1 MGNTER
7 ESINFKLPKTLTD
20 ALRTAA
26 RERNTTATDLVIQ
39 GLYHVLGQVSG
50 TEVSVEVRLH
60 NLEIQWEQM
69 TKRIESGVES
79 GVESSSQQR
88 LSMLEQKT
96 EAMSQKLAKIEGAI
110 SVLSQRSSTGSRRH
124 SYNYH
129 PPQLELQAYQGENLA
144 KRLGVDLPTL
154 EREQSTQT
162 PKDFERWSRS
172 KDPGSVAW
180 QRRDDG
186 LYHPIR

>member
-39 GLYHVLGQVSG
+39 GLHHVLGQVSG
-50 TEVSVEVRLH
+50 TSVSVEVRLH

-69 TKRIESGVES
+69 TKRVESGVES
-79 GVESSSQQR
+79 GVDER
-88 LSMLEQKT
+88 LSTLEQKT
-96 EAMSQKLAKIEGAI
+96 EAIAQKLAKIEGAI
-110 SVLSQRSSTGSRRH
+110 SVLSQRSSTGSRQK

-129 PPQLELQAYQGENLA
+129 PPQHELQAFTGENLA
-144 KRLGVDLPTL
+144 KRLGVDLATL
-154 EREQSTQT
+154 ERELTNQT
-162 PKDFERWSRS
+162 PKDFERWCRSR
-172 KDPGSVAW
+172 DPGSVAW
-180 QRRDDG
+180 RRSDNG